1 MARTQIL
8 YQKKVGD
15 EKEVSQKQTVM
26 GFGFLNKELVLYLV
40 TNEGSLKD
48 LSGRAMILG
57 LFWSQCVKEIG
68 VDRR

>member
-1 MARTQIL
+1 
-8 YQKKVGD
+8 
-15 EKEVSQKQTVM
+15 M

-57 LFWSQCVKEIG
+57 LFWSPGVKWIG
-68 VDRR
+68 VDRH